1 MESTHLLPRARQARW
16 SNTTPDWLLFLP
28 DEWRDMVIEPLD
40 FQQHREYEM
49 AAMRSFGYD
58 VDGLTCY
65 YAHSYA
71 LNESRTDDDEDFY
84 EVVAYGESVHAWRLR
99 DERSGWSTPV
109 LTAPAAVAFTAFQSK
124 HRPDEPLSPPRRFPR
139 KPAAG

>member
-1 MESTHLLPRARQARW
+1 MEAANLLRFQAPNH
-16 SNTTPDWLLFLP
+16 SAGNSPDWLLFLP
-28 DEWRDMVIEPLD
+28 EEWRDMVIEPLD

-58 VDGLTCY
+58 VDGTACY

-71 LNESRTDDDEDFY
+71 LNESRSDDDEDFY

-99 DERSGWSTPV
+99 DERWLTYRMVYTGGDGTP
-109 LTAPAAVAFTAFQSK
+109 ARGFYSFSEQQ
-124 HRPDEPLSPPRRFPR
+124 PR
-139 KPAAG
+139 

>member
-99 DERSGWSTPV
+99 DERW
-109 LTAPAAVAFTAFQSK
+109 LTFRVVYTGGDCTRNRGFYSFSPQAP
-124 HRPDEPLSPPRRFPR
+124 R
-139 KPAAG
+139 